1 MNVPQFY
8 IDEIILSALKEDI
21 NYIDVATDYLIDE
34 NQRNDAYFVSKADG
48 VLCGIEVAMRV
59 FKLLDD
65 TFECKTYFK
74 DGDEIK
80 KGDLIAEFSGKTVLL
95 LKGERTALNLL
106 QHMSGIATAT
116 NRLVKLCEGTN
127 AQITD
132 TRKTLPSLR
141 ALQKYAVT
149 CGGGKNHRFNL
160 SDCAMLKDN
169 HIDAGGGIANAVSK
183 LKSKLGHMTKV
194 ELEVRNLDELNQAL
208 EAGVD
213 VIMLDN
219 MSPELMK
226 QAVDITAERKPRLL
240 AELPTRQSEALPKQ
254 ALI

>member
-8 IDEIILSALKEDI
+8 VDEIILSALKEDI

-34 NQRNDAYFVSKADG
+34 NQRNEAYFVSKADG
-48 VLCGIEVAMRV
+48 VLCGLDVAMRV
-59 FKLLDD
+59 FRLLDD

-116 NRLVKLCEGTN
+116 NRLVKLCEGTG

-132 TRKTLPSLR
+132 TRKTLPDR
-141 ALQKYAVT
+141 
-149 CGGGKNHRFNL
+149 
-160 SDCAMLKDN
+160 
-169 HIDAGGGIANAVSK
+169 
-183 LKSKLGHMTKV
+183 KSV
-194 ELEVRNLDELNQAL
+194 V
-208 EAGVD
+208 
-213 VIMLDN
+213 
-219 MSPELMK
+219 
-226 QAVDITAERKPRLL
+226 
-240 AELPTRQSEALPKQ
+240 
-254 ALI
+254 